1 MQKTDSPLPS
11 SISQAEPLNDTD
23 LIDEIIQKW
32 QATDISEGSY
42 IGTKII
48 GRMVRMNAFI
58 QQQIDDNLA
67 RHKMNIGDFNLLAVL
82 LREAP
87 QELTPGRIQELILV
101 SSGGLSN
108 RMARLEARN
117 LIARLPDPTDR
128 RGVIV
133 KLTSEGQALIEA
145 AAPTHL
151 ALENQLVEKLSEE
164 EQNQLITLLKKMLH
178 QLEA

>member
-1 MQKTDSPLPS
+1 MHKENPELTASTL
-11 SISQAEPLNDTD
+11 EPD
-23 LIDEIIQKW
+23 LIDDIIQKW
-32 QATDISEGSY
+32 QQTDLPETSFV
-42 IGTKII
+42 GTEII

-58 QQQIDDNLA
+58 QLQIESNLA
-67 RHKMNIGDFNLLAVL
+67 RHNMNIGDFNLLAVL
-82 LREAP
+82 LREEP

-108 RMARLEARN
+108 RMTRLEDRH
-117 LIARLPDPTDR
+117 LITRLPDPNDR

-133 KLTSEGQALIEA
+133 KLTPKGKALIEA

-164 EQNQLITLLKKMLH
+164 DQAQLITLLKKMLLH
-178 QLEA
+178 FES